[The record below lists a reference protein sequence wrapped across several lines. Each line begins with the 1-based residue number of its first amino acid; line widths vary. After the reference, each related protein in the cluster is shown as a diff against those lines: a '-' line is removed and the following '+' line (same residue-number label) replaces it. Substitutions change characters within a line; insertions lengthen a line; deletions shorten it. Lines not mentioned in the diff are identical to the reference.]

1 MSYFMPY
8 CPYMPIKKPVVKYLI
23 HKIQGW
29 KSLVHEWK
37 SMIAFHEMKNQELFK
52 LIVAWAFPLLPLIIK
67 KKKKLH

>member
-1 MSYFMPY
+1 
-8 CPYMPIKKPVVKYLI
+8 MPIKKPVVKYLI

-52 LIVAWAFPLLPLIIK
+52 LIVALSISITTINNKKEKEAPLNYILEFWT
-67 KKKKLH
+67 